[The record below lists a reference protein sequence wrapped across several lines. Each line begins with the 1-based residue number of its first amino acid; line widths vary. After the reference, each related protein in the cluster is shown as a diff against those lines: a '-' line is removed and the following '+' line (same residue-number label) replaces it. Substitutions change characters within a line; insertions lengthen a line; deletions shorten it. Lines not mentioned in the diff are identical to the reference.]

1 MSTGSDSST
10 KSTRIVVIVVGV
22 LIVAGAAL
30 IGRDVL
36 ARQAVATGATPAAS
50 ATVVVGATGVARA
63 PGGSEQTPTVVPGKT
78 PGGPPAKGAA
88 ATGTSATATAAR
100 AIRCLSAPTSGA
112 CRKPPIGSRATTS
125 RAACGRPWV
134 GGERT

>member
-10 KSTRIVVIVVGV
+10 KSTRIVVIAVGV
-22 LIVAGAAL
+22 LIVAGVAL
-30 IGRDVL
+30 IGRDIL
-36 ARQAVATGATPAAS
+36 ARQAGATGATP
-50 ATVVVGATGVARA
+50 VVLARA
-63 PGGSEQTPTVVPGKT
+63 SSGSEQTPVAPGNT
-78 PGGPPAKGAA
+78 PGSPPAKGAA